1 MSLPIPPIPG
11 QPPSTQ
17 KIKSTW
23 TNNLSAN
30 TYVAP
35 YGMLFFDTY
44 DGILR
49 LGDNVTP
56 GGQLI
61 TTGGGGN
68 GTPAAPTG
76 AIQFNNNGAFGG
88 NIALT
93 YDAGNSILSLTGDQN
108 VIGNITVTGSISVS
122 NAIQAN
128 SVFADAG
135 IFLNANSI
143 SVSYTLPPGYNGIT
157 GGPTTIQDPAV
168 ITIPDGQRWTIV

>member
-1 MSLPIPPIPG
+1 MTLPIPPIPG

-23 TNNLSAN
+23 TNNLAAN
-30 TYVAP
+30 TFVAP
-35 YGMLFFDTY
+35 YGMMFFDTY
-44 DGILR
+44 DGVLR

-56 GGQLI
+56 GGQI
-61 TTGGGGN
+61 VGGGGGGN
-68 GTPAAPTG
+68 GIPAAPNG
-76 AIQFNNNGAFGG
+76 SIQFNNNGAFGG

-93 YDAGNSILSLTGDQN
+93 FDAGNSILTLTGQQN
-108 VIGNITVTGSISVS
+108 VIGNITVSG
-122 NAIQAN
+122 ALQAN